1 MICKNCGCKIKGEP
15 HRCPLCDFVF
25 SEEAN
30 KSKKK
35 KGLGFYKNPFT
46 LIYILADLALFFI
59 LYLIGDKLDWNKP
72 VLIACLVS
80 LIPIYLIIRHVL
92 LGMRN
97 QASKLTILS
106 ILVSLF
112 LVTILEITSYTNG
125 YYYIYTSFHASIFIL
140 TIVVVF
146 CNFKVYYPYIS
157 GFPVQSL
164 LSWIP
169 FAICIARGQIYGYP
183 LAVALAENLFS
194 IIMICCFPKEMLNQL
209 KRFFA
214 V

>member
-15 HRCPLCDFVF
+15 HRCPLCDYVI
-25 SEEAN
+25 SEEKN
-30 KSKKK
+30 TPKKK

-46 LIYILADLALFFI
+46 LIYILADLALFLI
-59 LYLIGDKLDWNKP
+59 LYLIGDKLNWNKS
-72 VLIACLVS
+72 VLTACLVS

-97 QASKLTILS
+97 QASKITILS

-112 LVTILEITSYTNG
+112 LVTLLEITDYTIG
-125 YYYIYTSFHASIFIL
+125 YYYIYTSFHAAIFIL
-140 TIVVVF
+140 TVVVVF

-157 GFPVQSL
+157 GFPVQAL

-169 FAICIARGQIYGYP
+169 FAICIGRGQIYGYP

-194 IIMICCFPKEMLNQL
+194 IVMICRFPKEMLNQL